1 MGPGE
6 CPSLGVNDLW
16 VGKRAVM
23 ALFYCFFPPGQLAG
37 AAPVPMMG
45 MGRPRPSG
53 IPQAQN
59 ASRDG
64 CPCLMLQGTLAPP
77 AWLRQ
82 ALLLQL
88 SGMEATA
95 NFVVESPDVV
105 YGPDTIEAQY
115 EYRTACVSREGSVLK
130 VYPTSTRFT
139 FRTARQVPRLGVM
152 LVGWGGNNGSTLTA
166 AVLANRLR
174 LSWPTRTG
182 RKEAN
187 YYGSLTQAGTV
198 SLGLDAEGQEVF
210 VPFSSLL
217 PMVAPDDLVFDGWDI
232 SSLNLAE
239 AMRRAQVLDW
249 GLQEQLWPH
258 LEALRPRPSVYI
270 PEFIAANQSVRADN
284 LIQGTRA
291 QQLEQIRRDI
301 RDFRSSAGLDKV
313 IVLWT
318 ANTERFCEVVPGLND
333 TAENLLQTIQ
343 LGLEVSP
350 STLFAV
356 ASILEGCAFLNGSPQ
371 NTLVPGALEL
381 ARQRRVFVGGDDFKS
396 GQTKVKS
403 VLVDFLIGS
412 GLKTMSI
419 VSYNHLGNNDGQ
431 NLSAPP
437 QFRSKEVSKSSVVDD
452 MVQSNP
458 VLYRPGEEP
467 DHCVVIKYVPYV
479 GDSKRALDEYTS
491 ELMLGGTNTLVLH
504 NTCED
509 SLLAAPIMLDLVL
522 LTELCQRVSFCTD
535 ADPEPQGFHSVLSLL
550 SFLFKAPLVPPGSPV
565 VNALFRQRSCIE
577 NILRACVGLPP
588 QNHMLLEHKMERP
601 GVKRVGPV
609 VATCPVPCKRGA
621 APTAPNGCTGDANG
635 LSQADAPQ
643 MPTT

>member
-1 MGPGE
+1 
-6 CPSLGVNDLW
+6 
-16 VGKRAVM
+16 
-23 ALFYCFFPPGQLAG
+23 
-37 AAPVPMMG
+37 
-45 MGRPRPSG
+45 
-53 IPQAQN
+53 
-59 ASRDG
+59 
-64 CPCLMLQGTLAPP
+64 
-77 AWLRQ
+77 
-82 ALLLQL
+82 
-88 SGMEATA
+88 MEATA
-95 NFVVESPDVV
+95 EFVVESPDVV
-105 YGPDTIEAQY
+105 YGPDAIEAQY
-115 EYRTACVSREGSVLK
+115 EYRTTCVSREGGVLK

-139 FRTARQVPRLGVM
+139 FRTVRQVPRLGVM

-210 VPFSSLL
+210 VPFSALL

-232 SSLNLAE
+232 SSVNLAE

-258 LEALRPRPSVYI
+258 MESLRPRPSVYI
-270 PEFIAANQSVRADN
+270 PEFIAANQSARADN
-284 LIQGTRA
+284 LILGTRA

-333 TAENLLQTIQ
+333 TAENLLRTIQ

-458 VLYRPGEEP
+458 VLYAPGEEP

-535 ADPEPQGFHSVLSLL
+535 ADPEPQSFHSVLSLL

-601 GVKRVGPV
+601 GLTRGGPV
-609 VATCPVPCKRGA
+609 VAACPVPCKKGP

-635 LSQADAPQ
+635 HSQVEAPQ

>member
-1 MGPGE
+1 
-6 CPSLGVNDLW
+6 
-16 VGKRAVM
+16 
-23 ALFYCFFPPGQLAG
+23 
-37 AAPVPMMG
+37 
-45 MGRPRPSG
+45 
-53 IPQAQN
+53 
-59 ASRDG
+59 
-64 CPCLMLQGTLAPP
+64 
-77 AWLRQ
+77 
-82 ALLLQL
+82 
-88 SGMEATA
+88 MEAA
-95 NFVVESPDVV
+95 AQFLVESPDVV
-105 YGPDTIEAQY
+105 YSPEAIEAKY
-115 EYRTACVSREGSVLK
+115 EYRTTRVSREGGVLK
-130 VYPTSTRFT
+130 VHPTSTRFT

-182 RKEAN
+182 LKEAN

-198 SLGLDAEGQEVF
+198 SLGLDAEGQEAF
-210 VPFSSLL
+210 VPFNALL
-217 PMVAPDDLVFDGWDI
+217 PMVAPNDLVFDGWDI

-239 AMRRAQVLDW
+239 AMRRAKVLDW

-258 LEALRPRPSVYI
+258 MKGLRPRPSIYI
-270 PEFIAANQSVRADN
+270 PEFIAANQSARADN
-284 LIQGTRA
+284 LIPGTRA

-318 ANTERFCEVVPGLND
+318 ANTERFCEVVTGLND
-333 TAENLLQTIQ
+333 TAENLLRTIQ

-381 ARQRRVFVGGDDFKS
+381 ARQRHVFVGGDDFKS

-403 VLVDFLIGS
+403 VLVDFLISS
-412 GLKTMSI
+412 GLKVCGLVLKREDLDPQHLVCMPQDLKPLRCHLYSQTMSI

-437 QFRSKEVSKSSVVDD
+437 QFRSKEVSKSNVVDD

-458 VLYRPGEEP
+458 VLYAPGEEP

-509 SLLAAPIMLDLVL
+509 SLLATPIMLDLVL
-522 LTELCQRVSFCTD
+522 LTELCQRVTFYTD
-535 ADPEPQGFHSVLSLL
+535 EDPEPQSFHSVLSLL

-588 QNHMLLEHKMERP
+588 QNHMLLEYKMERP
-601 GVKRVGPV
+601 APGLNQIVPAAASYPEPHKKGP
-609 VATCPVPCKRGA
+609 AL
-621 APTAPNGCTGDANG
+621 TAPNGCTGDANG
-635 LSQADAPQ
+635 HSQVQEPQ
-643 MPTT
+643 TPTT

>member
-1 MGPGE
+1 
-6 CPSLGVNDLW
+6 
-16 VGKRAVM
+16 
-23 ALFYCFFPPGQLAG
+23 
-37 AAPVPMMG
+37 
-45 MGRPRPSG
+45 
-53 IPQAQN
+53 
-59 ASRDG
+59 
-64 CPCLMLQGTLAPP
+64 
-77 AWLRQ
+77 
-82 ALLLQL
+82 
-88 SGMEATA
+88 MEAATE
-95 NFVVESPDVV
+95 FVVESPDVV
-105 YGPDTIEAQY
+105 YSPETIEAQY
-115 EYRTACVSREGSVLK
+115 EYRTTSVSREGGVLK
-130 VYPTSTRFT
+130 VHPTSTRFT

-152 LVGWGGNNGSTLTA
+152 LIGWGGNNGSTLTA

-198 SLGLDAEGQEVF
+198 SLGLDAEGKEVF

-258 LEALRPRPSVYI
+258 MEAMRPRPSVYI
-270 PEFIAANQSVRADN
+270 PEFIAANQSARADN
-284 LIQGTRA
+284 VIPGTRA

-318 ANTERFCEVVPGLND
+318 ANTERFCEVIPGLND
-333 TAENLLQTIQ
+333 TAENLLRTIQ

-381 ARQRRVFVGGDDFKS
+381 AWQRRVFVGGDDFKS

-452 MVQSNP
+452 MVHSNP
-458 VLYRPGEEP
+458 VLYSPGEQP
-467 DHCVVIKYVPYV
+467 DHCVR
-479 GDSKRALDEYTS
+479 G
-491 ELMLGGTNTLVLH
+491 
-504 NTCED
+504 D
-509 SLLAAPIMLDLVL
+509 SLLAAPIMLDLAL

-535 ADPEPQGFHSVLSLL
+535 VDPDPQSFHPVLSLL
-550 SFLFKAPLVPPGSPV
+550 GFLFKAPLAPPGSPV

-601 GVKRVGPV
+601 GLKRVGPL
-609 VATCPVPCKRGA
+609 ATTSPVLCKKGS

-635 LSQADAPQ
+635 HSQAEAPQ

>member
-1 MGPGE
+1 MM
-6 CPSLGVNDLW
+6 
-16 VGKRAVM
+16 KTAVT
-23 ALFYCFFPPGQLAG
+23 ALFYCFSQLGRLAG

-45 MGRPRPSG
+45 MGTLRPSG
-53 IPQAQN
+53 IPQARD

-64 CPCLMLQGTLAPP
+64 CPCPMF
-77 AWLRQ
+77 
-82 ALLLQL
+82 QL
-88 SGMEATA
+88 SAMEATA
-95 NFVVESPDVV
+95 EFVVESPDVV
-105 YGPDTIEAQY
+105 YGPDAIEAQY
-115 EYRTACVSREGSVLK
+115 EYRTTCVSREGGVLK

-139 FRTARQVPRLGVM
+139 FRTVRQVPRLGVM

-210 VPFSSLL
+210 VPFSALL

-232 SSLNLAE
+232 SSANLAE

-258 LEALRPRPSVYI
+258 MESLRPRPSVYI
-270 PEFIAANQSVRADN
+270 PEFIAANQSARADN
-284 LIQGTRA
+284 LILGTRA

-333 TAENLLQTIQ
+333 TAENLLRTIQ

-458 VLYRPGEEP
+458 VLYAPGEEP
-467 DHCVVIKYVPYV
+467 DHCVRGPWASEKLERAHPSE
-479 GDSKRALDEYTS
+479 DSDFYMNYEGLHRASQPVYCNLRSLGRAPLDEEEY
-491 ELMLGGTNTLVLH
+491 V
-504 NTCED
+504 
-509 SLLAAPIMLDLVL
+509 I
-522 LTELCQRVSFCTD
+522 
-535 ADPEPQGFHSVLSLL
+535 
-550 SFLFKAPLVPPGSPV
+550 PG
-565 VNALFRQRSCIE
+565 
-577 NILRACVGLPP
+577 
-588 QNHMLLEHKMERP
+588 H
-601 GVKRVGPV
+601 
-609 VATCPVPCKRGA
+609 
-621 APTAPNGCTGDANG
+621 
-635 LSQADAPQ
+635 
-643 MPTT
+643 